1 MALVL
6 ENVTDEIVAAVQQQL
21 EADPEGSPLL
31 AVYLAARD
39 ALRPEDVPVTRLV
52 FTGDFVSSVGQRAS
66 NGTAEFTLERG
77 SGLVAAKTMPPDAE
91 GVVDILVPL
100 YLVLTDLSTGEGLPL
115 GLVRHV
121 AAHEAVH
128 ATIHHLGSEPF
139 DVYRRED
146 LPHAALQFAAMAGE
160 QVEEH
165 LAEYLA
171 GLVVPPDGSTVGDLD
186 AAIAAWKETME
197 VSLPALDPGEPDY
210 FDNGMRVTF
219 EALHILWKVLAYLA
233 AELRSGDSFAPPP
246 ADMANSDGWKE
257 YVGPWWAEY
266 VRLLGLIPMSTA
278 VDVPSTDLVVKQ
290 LATHLQAWAYDLGF
304 DFHDTPQGGW
314 FRIMIW
320 D

>member
-1 MALVL
+1 MRHSS
-6 ENVTDEIVAAVQQQL
+6 
-21 EADPEGSPLL
+21 SP
-31 AVYLAARD
+31 RW
-39 ALRPEDVPVTRLV
+39 P
-52 FTGDFVSSVGQRAS
+52 GKQG
-66 NGTAEFTLERG
+66 
-77 SGLVAAKTMPPDAE
+77 
-91 GVVDILVPL
+91 
-100 YLVLTDLSTGEGLPL
+100 
-115 GLVRHV
+115 
-121 AAHEAVH
+121 
-128 ATIHHLGSEPF
+128 
-139 DVYRRED
+139 
-146 LPHAALQFAAMAGE
+146 
-160 QVEEH
+160 EEH

-197 VSLPALDPGEPDY
+197 VSLPTLDPGEPDY
-210 FDNGMRVTF
+210 FESGMRVTF

-246 ADMANSDGWKE
+246 ADMAYSDGWKE

-304 DFHDTPQGGW
+304 DFHDTPQGSW